1 MKASYVIGGLVA
13 AEAFG
18 VTNLSKAA
26 TSGDTQVSIEAPE
39 RPSVPTVPDS
49 GPSDAVLAAL
59 AQSGDSGPSA
69 ADIAAATG
77 GGGGGAT
84 ETVIN
89 LVNETKEKAGEAAD
103 EARDRAEDA
112 DPRNDGGGGGGNG
125 GRTRGGDG
133 GGGDGDYTLQ
143 DDYNG
148 AFSEYVKGGAETLE
162 QTGNVVSEGRDAP
175 GDAASFAGKTGETV
189 REAGK
194 LLLTGE
200 ADTSNTH
207 ARDRGRVGLD
217 FSGDGETGGN
227 LSARFDGIDPV
238 GDAAEDAGKAVRE
251 KLGGWL

>member
-69 ADIAAATG
+69 ADIAAATSG
-77 GGGGGAT
+77 DGGGAT

-89 LVNETKEKAGEAAD
+89 LVNETKEKAEDAAD
-103 EARDRAEDA
+103 EARDKADDA
-112 DPRNDGGGGGGNG
+112 DPRNGGDGGGGNG
-125 GRTRGGDG
+125 GRTRGGG
-133 GGGDGDYTLQ
+133 GATSDGDDTYDLQTDYT
-143 DDYNG
+143 G
-148 AFSEYVKGGAETLE
+148 PGREFVRGGAETL
-162 QTGNVVSEGRDAP
+162 QEG
-175 GDAASFAGKTGETV
+175 GDAVKETVGGGGDVVNDIVDFSGKTGETV
-189 REAGK
+189 REAGS

-217 FSGDGETGGN
+217 FSGDGNPGGK
-227 LSARFDGIDPV
+227 LSER
-238 GDAAEDAGKAVRE
+238 
-251 KLGGWL
+251 LGGLL